1 MTSYRQTICSPIIIW
16 LIIAV
21 GSFVACTSDVVET
34 QTEQEAITGAYTHSS
49 DTYDSDLVE
58 HTLSEMTLREKI
70 GQLFFV
76 SARGNFINKNSE
88 SYQELISRITRH
100 HAGGVMFFGGNT
112 YNQAHLTNRL
122 QSESELPLL
131 ISQDMEFGAAMRVRD
146 ATYFTPAMGIA
157 ATGNPEFAYKKGKIT
172 AKEARALG
180 VHQIYAPVADVNN
193 NPGNPVINVRS
204 FSEDPHMVAE
214 YANAFFR
221 GVKSQ
226 GLLAT
231 AKHFPGHGDT
241 NIDSHVSLPTIPHN
255 YARLDSLELIPFR
268 SLIDEGIPSVMTAHI
283 SFPAV
288 SGQPGLPGTL
298 DGNVI
303 NTILR
308 DSLNFNGLVVSDAL
322 EMEGIAANYS
332 PGRAAVGAIKAGVDV
347 LLIPPDLLSAIDE
360 IERSVHRG
368 ELDEKNID
376 ESVRCILT
384 WKERLGLFDENQ
396 IDIDALAN
404 KIRKPEYEQLSG
416 QIARESLTLLRNNGD
431 ILPIRP
437 NQHPRVQVIA
447 LADDRSGATGNSFAR
462 AVRAHHPDVGFRI
475 FDRRTHAGEVE
486 QMIQEANR
494 ADLVILA
501 SYIRVRTS
509 QSIQL
514 SRNQQN
520 FLNRLQNLNT
530 PSALVSFGN
539 PYVFEDYS
547 EADVHLAAWST
558 SSSQIQAAADA
569 LFGGSRIAGK
579 LPISIPGL
587 YDIGDGIELEKSTL
601 RRDAPEIAGFNS
613 EKLRTIE
620 DTVRA
625 AIQDSVFPGASV
637 AVNRN
642 GITAYHESFGY
653 HDYEKMRP
661 VRSTDMYDLASVTKI
676 AATTLAT
683 MKLADEG
690 KLSVDDKVAQYQ
702 PAFRNESK
710 ENITIR
716 QLLTHT
722 SGLPAFRVYVD
733 EITQPDQLL
742 EAILNEELE
751 NKPGEEYVYSDL
763 GFIVLADVIEKI
775 TGTSLS
781 SYLTSNFYYPLG
793 MQWTMF
799 NPLQRS
805 QSYRNRIPPTE
816 IDTTYRNATVHGQV
830 HDERAHYLGGVAGH
844 AGLFSTADNLSI
856 YSQLLLNGGSYGDR
870 EYISPETI
878 QKFIELQD
886 TPGNRAL
893 GFDLR
898 SPEGFTT
905 AGKFTSDRT
914 FGHLGFTG
922 TSLWIDPENNL
933 SVILLTNR
941 TYPDRSYGSGINRV
955 RAGIADI
962 VMNSLEFN
970 NEMEIA
976 DR

>member
-1 MTSYRQTICSPIIIW
+1 MIHCRQTICFPIILL
-16 LIIAV
+16 LIIAI
-21 GSFVACTSDVVET
+21 SSLVACTSDFGEA
-34 QTEQEAITGAYTHSS
+34 QTNEGSITEAYTDSS
-49 DTYDSDLVE
+49 DSFDSDLVKQI
-58 HTLSEMTLREKI
+58 LSEMTLREKI

-88 SYQELISRITRH
+88 SYQELTSRISRH
-100 HAGGVMFFGGNT
+100 HAGGVMFFGGNI

-122 QSESELPLL
+122 QTKSNIPLM
-131 ISQDMEFGAAMRVRD
+131 ISQDMEFGAAMRIRD

-172 AKEARALG
+172 AREARALG

-193 NPGNPVINVRS
+193 NPGNPIINVRS
-204 FSEDPHMVAE
+204 FSEDPEMVAE
-214 YANAFFR
+214 YAGAFFR
-221 GVKSQ
+221 GVKSE

-241 NIDSHVSLPTIPHN
+241 DIDSHLSLPTIPHD

-268 SLIDEGIPSVMTAHI
+268 SLIDQGIPSIMTAHI

-288 SGQPGLPGTL
+288 SSQPGLPGTL
-298 DGNVI
+298 DGEVV

-322 EMEGIAANYS
+322 EMEGLAANYS

-347 LLIPPDLLSAIDE
+347 LLVPPDLLTAIDE

-368 ELDEKNID
+368 ELDEENINK
-376 ESVRCILT
+376 SVRRILT
-384 WKERLGLFDENQ
+384 WKERLGLFDEDQ
-396 IDIDALAN
+396 IDIDALADE
-404 KIRKPEYEQLSG
+404 IRKPEYEQLSG
-416 QIARESLTLLRNNGD
+416 RIARESLTLLRNKGD

-437 NQHPRVQVIA
+437 YQHPRVQVIA
-447 LADDRSGATGNSFAR
+447 LADDRSGVTGSSFAR

-475 FDRRTHAGEVE
+475 FDRRTHAGDVE
-486 QMIQEANR
+486 QMIRDANR

-514 SRNQQN
+514 SRSQQN
-520 FLNRLQNLNT
+520 FLNRLQNLNP

-539 PYVFEDYS
+539 PYVFEDYP

-558 SSSQIQAAADA
+558 ASSQIRAAADA
-569 LFGGSRIAGK
+569 LFGGSRIAGT
-579 LPISIPGL
+579 LPISIPDL
-587 YDIGDGIELEKSTL
+587 YEIGDGIKLEKSTL
-601 RRDAPEIAGFNS
+601 REDEPKAAGFDS

-625 AIQDSVFPGASV
+625 AIQDSVFPGATV
-637 AVNRN
+637 AVSRN

-653 HDYEKMRP
+653 HDYEKMQP
-661 VRSTDMYDLASVTKI
+661 VRSTDMYDLASVTKV

-683 MKLADEG
+683 MKLVDEG
-690 KLSVDDKVAQYQ
+690 ELSVDDKVAEYLS
-702 PAFRNESK
+702 AFRKAGK
-710 ENITIR
+710 EDITIR

-722 SGLPAFRVYVD
+722 SGLPAFRTYVD
-733 EITQPDQLL
+733 EITQPDELL
-742 EAILNEELE
+742 EAILNQELE
-751 NKPGEEYVYSDL
+751 TTPGEEYIYSDL
-763 GFIVLADVIEKI
+763 GFIILANIIEKI
-775 TGTSLS
+775 TGTTLN

-816 IDTTYRNATVHGQV
+816 VDTTYRNKTVRGQV
-830 HDERAHYLGGVAGH
+830 HDERAYYLGGVAGH
-844 AGLFSTADNLSI
+844 AGLFSTAHNLSI
-856 YSQLLLNGGSYGDR
+856 FSQMLLNEGRYGGR
-870 EYISPETI
+870 EFISPETI
-878 QKFIELQD
+878 QKFTELQD
-886 TPGNRAL
+886 TPGHRAL

-905 AGKFTSDRT
+905 TGKFTSDRT

-941 TYPDRSYGSGINRV
+941 TYPDRSFGSEISRI
-955 RAGIADI
+955 RADIADI
-962 VMNSLEFN
+962 VMNSLELY